1 MRKYGLVILATLMGA
16 GCSSMPERQSPVCT
30 ASAMIGG
37 QMTTVQIYDIK
48 KINGQTKYRAGY
60 PFNWKYI
67 SRNNFSRSTCQ

>member
-1 MRKYGLVILATLMGA
+1 MRKYIWVFLAPFMIA
-16 GCSSMPERQSPVCT
+16 GWSSIPPRQPAVCT

-60 PFNWKYI
+60 PFNWKYVI
-67 SRNNFSRSTCQ
+67 RNNFSRSTCQ